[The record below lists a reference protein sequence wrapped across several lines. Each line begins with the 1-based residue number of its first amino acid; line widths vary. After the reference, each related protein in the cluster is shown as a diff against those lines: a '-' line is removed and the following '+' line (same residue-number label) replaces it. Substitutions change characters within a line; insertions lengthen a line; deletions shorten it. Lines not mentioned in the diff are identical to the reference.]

1 MLILLKA
8 LLIFFLYVFA
18 VGLVLLAK
26 VEATE
31 CEANGD
37 NPSNYWT

>member
-1 MLILLKA
+1 MQILLKA
-8 LLIFFLYVFA
+8 LLIFLHVFA
-18 VGLVLLAK
+18 VGVVLLAK